1 MWYNEGKKEYKF
13 IAALDCDKEE
23 LKKLC
28 WGDKIMEK
36 FEKKVNDLNEDVL
49 FTEFMDAET
58 EARLLK
64 NTLNAIAKE
73 EKATQIAKNMLNKNM
88 DLKLI
93 VELTGLTKEEIESL
107 K

>member
-1 MWYNEGKKEYKF
+1 
-13 IAALDCDKEE
+13 
-23 LKKLC
+23 
-28 WGDKIMEK
+28 MEK